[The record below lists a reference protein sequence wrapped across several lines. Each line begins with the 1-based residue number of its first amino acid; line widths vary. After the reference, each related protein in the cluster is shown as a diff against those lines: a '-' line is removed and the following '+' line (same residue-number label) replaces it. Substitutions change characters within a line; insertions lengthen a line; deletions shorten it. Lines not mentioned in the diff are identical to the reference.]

1 MHKAL
6 LISYCCLFSLLVN
19 SQVSPIG
26 SGFKDAHFAPTPARL
41 KEPSFFPMIDGS
53 LSVVLRDSVKRYSNF
68 GHFLYQRQLIE
79 ITDST
84 VGAVRITPLINL
96 SYGAELQDTNR
107 KRYQNTRGVRLEG
120 FIGKRVSFTTS
131 FYENQAILPSYVS
144 GYIQQHGEQY
154 LSGIDSNY
162 YTQNAVVP
170 GAART
175 KIFKTTGFDY
185 AFATGMITVNASR
198 RCTIMWGNQPLFI
211 GSGHRS
217 MLWSDNSVGAMNLR
231 VNYRFSEKW
240 KLQFVRARG
249 LNLLRRPNPTNGEAY
264 YETSSLSIATLYFQ
278 PNEKVSIGVFE
289 GGKWFRGDSAS
300 QKSIPALYFLPLP
313 GAATLQEATK
323 ASSAN
328 ALLGIDLR
336 AWLGKHTVYGQ
347 FALNP
352 AEKNSMVYQIGVR
365 LYPAKNPF
373 IQAQVEYNHADN
385 NAYMSSVSRLNFS
398 NYNLPIAHPSGNAFD
413 EVVLRLLWEKEHW
426 FIQSQT
432 NYFFK
437 QSENETL
444 LMPIVKSSVTSSRQV
459 INQSVEVGYRF
470 NRTYGFETFAGF
482 RYRHAEGSATY
493 AEGSWVSV
501 GIRTALTNHYFDF

>member
-1 MHKAL
+1 MA
-6 LISYCCLFSLLVN
+6 SS
-19 SQVSPIG
+19 
-26 SGFKDAHFAPTPARL
+26 FKDALFAPTPIRYEA
-41 KEPSFFPMIDGS
+41 PSFFPTFEGR
-53 LSVVLRDSVKRYSNF
+53 LNHVLRDSTKRYSNF

-84 VGAVRITPLINL
+84 VGNLRITPLINL
-96 SYGAELQDTNR
+96 SYGVELQDTNR
-107 KRYQNTRGVRLEG
+107 KRYQNTRGVRMEG
-120 FIGKRVSFTTS
+120 NLGKKVSFTTS
-131 FYENQAILPSYVS
+131 FYENQAILPSYVA

-154 LSGIDSNY
+154 LNATDSNY

-175 KIFKTTGFDY
+175 KFFKANGFDY
-185 AFATGMITVNASR
+185 AYATGMITVYALKN
-198 RCTIMWGNQPLFI
+198 CTVFWGNQPLFV

-231 VNYRFSEKW
+231 VNYRFSKKW
-240 KLQFVRARG
+240 QLQFVRARG

-264 YETSSLSIATLYFQ
+264 YEPTSLSIATLYFQ
-278 PNEKVSIGVFE
+278 PSKHITIGLFE
-289 GGKWFRGDSAS
+289 GGKWYRGDSTS

-313 GAATLQEATK
+313 GVATLQAATQ
-323 ASSAN
+323 ANSAN

-336 AWLGKHTVYGQ
+336 AWVGKHTVYGQ

-352 AEKNSMVYQIGVR
+352 AEKNSIVYQIGLR

-373 IQAQVEYNHADN
+373 IQAQIEYNHADN

-413 EVVLRLLWEKEHW
+413 EVVLRLLWEKGHW
-426 FIQSQT
+426 FAQSQT

-444 LMPIVKSSVTSSRQV
+444 LMPVVKSSVTSSRQV

-493 AEGSWVSV
+493 AEGSWFSV

>member
-1 MHKAL
+1 MRSSWL
-6 LISYCCLFSLLVN
+6 VICCCLITVVGK
-19 SQVSPIG
+19 SQVLPIA
-26 SGFKDAHFAPTPARL
+26 SSFKDAHFAPTPVRL
-41 KEPSFFPMIDGS
+41 TVPSFFPTFGR
-53 LSVVLRDSVKRYSNF
+53 VNHVLRDSVKRYSNF

-79 ITDST
+79 IKDSA
-84 VGAVRITPLINL
+84 VGAVYITPLLNL
-96 SYGAELQDTNR
+96 SYGTELQDTN
-107 KRYQNTRGVRLEG
+107 KTRYQNTRGVRVEG
-120 FIGKRVSFTTS
+120 HIGKRVTFTTS
-131 FYENQAILPSYVS
+131 FYENQAILPGYVA

-154 LSGIDSNY
+154 LSIIDTNY

-175 KIFKTTGFDY
+175 KPFKTNGFDY
-185 AFATGMITVNASR
+185 AYATGMITVGVSKN
-198 RCTIMWGNQPLFI
+198 CTVFWGNQPLFV

-231 VNYRFSEKW
+231 VNYRFSDKW
-240 KLQFVRARG
+240 KLQFVRMRG

-264 YETSSLSIATLYFQ
+264 YETTSLSIATLYFQ
-278 PNEKVSIGVFE
+278 PNKKLTIGLFE

-313 GAATLQEATK
+313 GAATLQAATK
-323 ASSAN
+323 ANSDN
-328 ALLGIDLR
+328 ALLGVDLR
-336 AWLGKHTVYGQ
+336 AWVGKHTVYGQ

-352 AEKNSMVYQIGVR
+352 AENNSMVYQVGVR

-373 IQAQVEYNHADN
+373 IQAQIEYNHADN

-413 EVVLRLLWEKEHW
+413 EVVLRLLWEKGHW
-426 FIQSQT
+426 FVQSQT

-444 LMPIVKSSVTSSRQV
+444 LMPIVKSSVMSSRQT

-470 NRTYGFETFAGF
+470 NRIYGFETFAGF
-482 RYRHAEGSATY
+482 RYRHAEGTTTY
-493 AEGSWVSV
+493 AEGSWISV

>member
-1 MHKAL
+1 MRTSWL
-6 LISYCCLFSLLVN
+6 VLCCCLVTVFGKAQIV
-19 SQVSPIG
+19 PIG
-26 SGFKDAHFAPTPARL
+26 SGFKDAYFAPAATRL
-41 KEPSFFPMIDGS
+41 TEPSFFPVAERKIYHQ
-53 LSVVLRDSVKRYSNF
+53 LRDSAKRYSNF

-79 ITDST
+79 IKDSS
-84 VGAVRITPLINL
+84 VGAVYITPLLNL
-96 SYGAELQDTNR
+96 SYGAELQDTS
-107 KRYQNTRGVRLEG
+107 KTRYQNTRGVRVEG
-120 FIGKRVSFTTS
+120 AIGKRVSFTTS
-131 FYENQAILPSYVS
+131 FYENQAILPGYVAD
-144 GYIQQHGEQY
+144 YIQQRGEQY
-154 LSGIDSNY
+154 LNAGDLSY

-175 KIFKTTGFDY
+175 KPFKTNGFDY
-185 AFATGMITVNASR
+185 AYATGMISIAVLKNCTV
-198 RCTIMWGNQPLFI
+198 MWGNQPLFV

-231 VNYRFSEKW
+231 VNYRFSPKW
-240 KLQFVRARG
+240 KLQFVRMRG

-264 YETSSLSIATLYFQ
+264 YETTSLSLATLYYQ
-278 PNEKVSIGVFE
+278 PNQKLTIGLFE
-289 GGKWFRGDSAS
+289 GGKWFRGDSES

-313 GAATLQEATK
+313 GAATLQEASK
-323 ASSAN
+323 AGSAN
-328 ALLGIDLR
+328 AILGIDLR
-336 AWLGKHTVYGQ
+336 ALAGKHTVYGQ

-352 AEKNSMVYQIGVR
+352 AENNSMVYQIGVR

-373 IQAQVEYNHADN
+373 IQAQIEYNHADN
-385 NAYMSSVSRLNFS
+385 NAYRSAVSRLNFS
-398 NYNLPIAHPSGNAFD
+398 NYNLPIAHPSGSAFD
-413 EVVLRLLWEKEHW
+413 EMVLRLLWEKGHW

-444 LMPIVKSSVTSSRQV
+444 LMPVIKSNVTSSRQV

-493 AEGSWVSV
+493 SEGSWVSV

>member
-1 MHKAL
+1 MRSNWL
-6 LISYCCLFSLLVN
+6 VLCCCLITIMGSAQIL
-19 SQVSPIG
+19 PIG
-26 SGFKDAHFAPTPARL
+26 SGFKDALFAPTPARL
-41 KEPSFFPMIDGS
+41 TEPSFFPVAERNIYHQ
-53 LSVVLRDSVKRYSNF
+53 LRDSAKRYSNF

-79 ITDST
+79 IKDSA
-84 VGAVRITPLINL
+84 VGALYITPLLNL
-96 SYGAELQDTNR
+96 SYGAELQDTN
-107 KRYQNTRGVRLEG
+107 KTRYQNTRGVRVEG
-120 FIGKRVSFTTS
+120 NIGKRVTFTTS
-131 FYENQAILPSYVS
+131 FYENQAILPGYVAS
-144 GYIQQHGEQY
+144 YIQQRGEQY
-154 LSGIDSNY
+154 LNATDSQY

-175 KIFKTTGFDY
+175 KTFKTNGFDY
-185 AFATGMITVNASR
+185 AFATGMIAVNVFKN
-198 RCTIMWGNQPLFI
+198 CTITWGNQPVFV

-217 MLWSDNSVGAMNLR
+217 MLWSDNSVGAMNFR
-231 VNYRFSEKW
+231 GSYRLSKKW
-240 KLQFVRARG
+240 KLQHVKARG

-264 YETSSLSIATLYFQ
+264 YENTSLSIATLYFQ
-278 PNEKVSIGVFE
+278 PNEHFTIGLFE
-289 GGKWFRGDSAS
+289 GGKWFRGDSVS

-313 GAATLQEATK
+313 GAAVLQA
-323 ASSAN
+323 AMNANSVN
-328 ALLGIDLR
+328 ALLGVDLR
-336 AWLGKHTVYGQ
+336 ASIGKHTVYGQ

-352 AEKNSMVYQIGVR
+352 AENNSMVYQIGVR

-398 NYNLPIAHPSGNAFD
+398 NYNLPIAHPSGNALD
-413 EVVLRLLWEKEHW
+413 EVVLRLLWEKGHW

-444 LMPIVKSSVTSSRQV
+444 LMPVVKSTVTSSRQV

-482 RYRHAEGSATY
+482 RYRHAEGTTTY
-493 AEGSWVSV
+493 AEGSWISV